1 MTTWARKKDGSCRPF
16 LLWETMLMGWVAGFR
31 QSTIPGHDGESKS
44 LMKQLWML
52 VALAAGAAALPS
64 QAQAEIY
71 RCGNEYTNTKPDAR
85 AKGCKLVEGGN
96 VTVVQGTP
104 APKTKP
110 STSAGSNTPKVVS
123 SEQKARD
130 SDSRLILQDELKKA
144 LARQEELK
152 KEYNNGEPDKQ
163 GGEARNHQKY
173 LDRVAELKASLARN
187 ESDIAGL
194 RREIDRLP
202 PVSGS
207 PSQ

>member
-1 MTTWARKKDGSCRPF
+1 
-16 LLWETMLMGWVAGFR
+16 
-31 QSTIPGHDGESKS
+31 
-44 LMKQLWML
+44 MKQLWML
-52 VALAAGAAALPS
+52 VALAAGAAASPG

-104 APKTKP
+104 APKTKA

-152 KEYNNGEPDKQ
+152 KEYNNGEPDKL
-163 GGEARNHQKY
+163 GPEARNHQKY

-187 ESDIAGL
+187 ENDIAGL